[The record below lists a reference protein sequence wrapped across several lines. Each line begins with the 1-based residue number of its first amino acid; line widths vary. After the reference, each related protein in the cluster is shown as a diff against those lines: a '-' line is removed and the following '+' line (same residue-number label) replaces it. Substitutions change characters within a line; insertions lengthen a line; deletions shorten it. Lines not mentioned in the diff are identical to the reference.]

1 MTPTPQA
8 DESLDVMLR
17 GHIQLLQ
24 AKKGYRT
31 SVDAMLLGWFASKQA
46 GAAQLIADFGAGSGL
61 VSIILG
67 RLAPDAELNL
77 IERQTSL
84 AERATRNLRLNGVRG
99 LVRLHD
105 LAHGAV
111 PDLSDLDLVVSNPPY
126 YRRAGRNLPSHP
138 ERRDAHYESTA
149 GVETFSEAAA
159 AALGPSGVLC
169 MVYPAEGAERLV
181 RAFAGAGL
189 GNMRMQPLHH
199 RSTTKPAIRVLLAG
213 RRGPLD
219 IIALPRLAIHAPDVP
234 DHTYSLEI
242 EAFLERLRRPAAR

>member
-1 MTPTPQA
+1 
-8 DESLDVMLR
+8 MLR

-46 GAAQLIADFGAGSGL
+46 GAARRIADFGAGSGL
-61 VSIILG
+61 VAILLG
-67 RLAPDAELNL
+67 RLAPNAELNL
-77 IERQTSL
+77 IERQASL
-84 AERATRNLRLNGVRG
+84 AARAARNLKLNGVHGR
-99 LVRLHD
+99 VRLHD
-105 LAHGAV
+105 LAHGPV
-111 PDLSDLDLVVSNPPY
+111 PDLFDLDLVVSNPPY
-126 YRRAGRNLPSHP
+126 YRRAGRNLPTHP

-149 GVETFSEAAA
+149 GVEAFSAAAA

-169 MVYPAEGAERLV
+169 MVYPADGAERLV

-199 RSTTKPAIRVLLAG
+199 RSTKKPAIRVLLAG

-219 IIALPRLAIHAPDVP
+219 VVALPRLAIHRTGVP
-234 DHTYSLEI
+234 DHTYSAEI
-242 EAFLERLRRPAAR
+242 EAFLDTLCRPGDG